1 MDAHTFRDV
10 DDGELD
16 RLWLDVSQERK
27 RRGYEHLAT
36 QGCDKSP
43 DPSFGR
49 GNAAGLAYGG
59 AVQHG
64 SITLENVGDC
74 FTYQAWN
81 PDQVAAG
88 EIVRE
93 ALVAAARAILRA
105 VPAGPDRSVAIRK
118 LREARMDANS
128 AITFGGRF

>member
-1 MDAHTFRDV
+1 MDHTFRGV
-10 DDGELD
+10 GDGELEH
-16 RLWLDVSQERK
+16 LHAEIQQERK
-27 RRGYEHLAT
+27 RRADQDRPP
-36 QGCDKSP
+36 QGASESTAS

-49 GNAAGLAYGG
+49 GNAAGGV
-59 AVQHG
+59 VQHG
-64 SITLENVGDC
+64 SVTLETIGEC
-74 FTYQAWN
+74 FTYHPWH
-81 PDQVAAG
+81 PSQVDAG